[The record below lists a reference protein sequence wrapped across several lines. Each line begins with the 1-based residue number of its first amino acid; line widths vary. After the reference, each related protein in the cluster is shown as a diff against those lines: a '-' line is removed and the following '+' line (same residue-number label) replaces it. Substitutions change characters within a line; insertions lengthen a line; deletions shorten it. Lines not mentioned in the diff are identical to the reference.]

1 MFTMG
6 GRDGQH
12 LKENGQY
19 ARHIQHDPKLS
30 VIVPVYNAARYLDQ
44 CLDSILGQKF
54 RNIEVILVNDK
65 SIDNSGDICES
76 YAEQDV
82 RVKVLHL
89 DHKGVSYARNSGMEI
104 ASGDYITFV
113 DADDWIESSM
123 YCDMLELL
131 ISQKADICMCGYTR
145 FNAISHRECLLP
157 WANGSVFEGEEI
169 REKVLTALIS
179 PIDLHGNK
187 QSMLFGAVFRCVF
200 DQQFIQQNQLHFNN
214 NVGIREGFA
223 FMVQATCCADKLAIC
238 KSAYY
243 HYRRDFLHKT
253 SITHKYIPDGY
264 QHLRL
269 SQQIMANSLQAIGW
283 HNRMQRQIEWA
294 NCLIVLSGIGNL
306 SAPGSPYS
314 WTERVRL
321 SRQYIIESNFDHS
334 AQQVHYSFFLRTHQI
349 VFLLARHSFL
359 RMVLIIYAIKY
370 RFGLG

>member
-30 VIVPVYNAARYLDQ
+30 VIVPVYNAARYLHQ
-44 CLDSILGQKF
+44 CIDSILGQKF
-54 RNIEVILVNDK
+54 SNIELILVNDG
-65 SIDNSGDICES
+65 SSDNSGTICDS
-76 YAEQDV
+76 YALQDS

-89 DHKGVSYARNSGMEI
+89 SNKGVSSARNSGLDT
-104 ASGDYITFV
+104 ATGDYIAFV

-179 PIDLHGNK
+179 PIDLDGNK
-187 QSMLFGAVFRCVF
+187 QAMLFGAIFRCIF
-200 DQQFIQQNQLHFNN
+200 DHQFIQRNQMRFNN
-214 NVGIREGFA
+214 DIGIREDFT
-223 FMVQATCCADKLAIC
+223 FMVQSTCYADKLVIC
-238 KSAYY
+238 RTAYY
-243 HYRRDFLHKT
+243 HYRREFLNKT
-253 SITHKYIPDGY
+253 SITHKYIPEGFQQM
-264 QHLRL
+264 QHT
-269 SQQIMANSLQAIGW
+269 QQIIAGTLKNIGW
-283 HNRMQRQIEWA
+283 YDRISRQLEWA
-294 NCLIVLSGIGNL
+294 NCLVVLSGIGNL

-314 WTERVRL
+314 WRERVRL
-321 SRQYIIESNFDHS
+321 SRQYILDSNFNRS
-334 AQQVHYSFFLRTHQI
+334 AQQVHYSFFPRTHQI
-349 VFLLARHSFL
+349 LFLLAKYSFL

-370 RFGLG
+370 RLGLG